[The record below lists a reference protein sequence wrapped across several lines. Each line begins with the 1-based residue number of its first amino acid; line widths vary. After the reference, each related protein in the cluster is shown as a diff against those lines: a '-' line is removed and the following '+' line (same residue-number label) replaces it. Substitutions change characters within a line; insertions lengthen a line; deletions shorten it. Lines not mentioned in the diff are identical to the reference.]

1 WHLHEL
7 TRDHD
12 LSAFV
17 LFSSVAGTLGL
28 GGQANY
34 AAANAFLDALAH
46 RRRAERL
53 PAVSL
58 AWGLWEQASGMTGA
72 LSDADLARMARSG
85 VAPLPTDEA
94 LRLLDTAL
102 VGDAPL
108 LVPAALD
115 TAALRTGPAT
125 EAVPPMLR
133 GLVRIPA
140 RRAER
145 AAGRADGV
153 EQGPDGFAERLR
165 GLDPESRRHTVL
177 ELVRQC
183 A

>member
-1 WHLHEL
+1 ELVAELARLGARARAVACDAADPEALRATLDGIDAAHPLTAVVHAAGLLEDATVPALTPGALERVLRPKADAAWHLHEL

-102 VGDAPL
+102 VGDAP
-108 LVPAALD
+108 
-115 TAALRTGPAT
+115 
-125 EAVPPMLR
+125 
-133 GLVRIPA
+133 
-140 RRAER
+140 
-145 AAGRADGV
+145 
-153 EQGPDGFAERLR
+153 
-165 GLDPESRRHTVL
+165 
-177 ELVRQC
+177 
-183 A
+183 